1 MSSVQSVSAA
11 RSEDEDEVFLPE
23 QPQTV
28 VWLLSGNAVTN
39 VHTSPRLSSLFTVSL
54 HWSQSH
60 LLFFIFFFLWTIFN
74 TSLLQTYI
82 HGALEDMRLWYN
94 QHFVSHKHGMNEQTG
109 KIEVDESIN
118 LQKNVCKAPTWKRSL
133 NMSSSS

>member
-1 MSSVQSVSAA
+1 MCVCVCVCARARACVYVCVRACMYVCVCACVCVCGVVSSVQSVSAA

-60 LLFFIFFFLWTIFN
+60 LLFFIFFFF
-74 TSLLQTYI
+74 
-82 HGALEDMRLWYN
+82 
-94 QHFVSHKHGMNEQTG
+94 FVDNF
-109 KIEVDESIN
+109 
-118 LQKNVCKAPTWKRSL
+118 
-133 NMSSSS
+133 